1 MCECAI
7 CGKMRQRGKC
17 GKVLSGDCVAR
28 APSLRS
34 QHNKGAE
41 SEGMDAI
48 VVEVL
53 ITILDFLIDT
63 GRALCPGDP

>member
-1 MCECAI
+1 MCDI

-28 APSLRS
+28 APSRRS
-34 QHNKGAE
+34 SDNKGAE

-48 VVEVL
+48 VRSMFVQNLETYL
-53 ITILDFLIDT
+53 S
-63 GRALCPGDP
+63 